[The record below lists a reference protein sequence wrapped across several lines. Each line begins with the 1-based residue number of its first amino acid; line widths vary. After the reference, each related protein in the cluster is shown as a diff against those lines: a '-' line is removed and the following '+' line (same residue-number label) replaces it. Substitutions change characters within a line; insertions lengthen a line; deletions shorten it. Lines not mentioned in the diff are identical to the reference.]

1 MSLVRVVSRPAEG
14 LALLTVRY
22 FGELYVEQLWA
33 RVKCR
38 KGGTCG
44 ASDVEYQAGAIVYR
58 PALGNPSNR
67 SQRMLATVIDR

>member
-1 MSLVRVVSRPAEG
+1 MSLVRIVSCPGDG

-22 FGELYVEQLWA
+22 FGELYVERMWA
-33 RVKCR
+33 RVKSR
-38 KGGTCG
+38 KGGTCAASGVDYQSG
-44 ASDVEYQAGAIVYR
+44 ATAYR